1 MRNVAGREPA
11 ILQRVVV
18 MTEIAID
25 HPVAAYQQIA
35 SRCAVA
41 RQFTA
46 DVINRLPIDAERW
59 PALLRRQIG
68 LGVGI
73 NRKMLGLEGVDGA
86 PCRYIDPAPGD
97 RKHARSGKGV
107 SGEVKLGG

>member
-1 MRNVAGREPA
+1 MHNVAGREPA

-46 DVINRLPIDAERW
+46 DVITRLQIDAERL
-59 PALLRRQIG
+59 PALLRRPLG

-73 NRKMLGLEGVDGA
+73 KRQMLGLECVEVA
-86 PCRYIDPAPGD
+86 TWRPLAHAPGVLNLY
-97 RKHARSGKGV
+97 ASF
-107 SGEVKLGG
+107 LPPFLPQ

>member
-1 MRNVAGREPA
+1 MRHRNIFKLDRTDPFATGLDHVLAAIRDLQKAVTVEMRNVAGREPA

-46 DVINRLPIDAERW
+46 DVINRL
-59 PALLRRQIG
+59 QI
-68 LGVGI
+68 
-73 NRKMLGLEGVDGA
+73 
-86 PCRYIDPAPGD
+86 D
-97 RKHARSGKGV
+97 RKSKRLNSSH
-107 SGEVKLGG
+107 

>member
-46 DVINRLPIDAERW
+46 DVINRLQIA
-59 PALLRRQIG
+59 PARSPAMLPRQLG

-73 NRKMLGLEGVDGA
+73 TRKMLGLESVDGA
-86 PCRYIDPAPGD
+86 QWRQLGHAPRVLKPDPVPP
-97 RKHARSGKGV
+97 RQ
-107 SGEVKLGG
+107 L